1 MPTNK
6 NAYQRY
12 VVIDSMLRN
21 KMRPYPTMQE
31 LIDAC
36 WDRLQIE
43 TTLNTLEK
51 DIKQMKRSVPD
62 GFDAPIS
69 YDRYHRGYYYTDPD
83 FKLGNLDLSTDDIAS
98 IRESLALVQSIGA
111 GRIDEK
117 FSHAMQK
124 VLATVAEVYE
134 QPQNKQAAAY
144 LQTMSVPP
152 SRGFEHFELFAK
164 ACREQ
169 IPVSFVRYAY
179 RKRRFT
185 TVFLHPFLI
194 KEFDNKW
201 YLFGYSEKHG
211 AVRHFGFD
219 RIFSPLLLHKPFST
233 FDQTQTF
240 EVLANS
246 YGVFPIPEAKK
257 QRIKLG
263 VSSLATH
270 YFEAYPLHRSQ
281 VLNKA
286 ADGSA
291 ELILE
296 LVPTIELSR
305 LILWHGRHVQVLS
318 PEWFHDFTE
327 DLKV

>member
-21 KMRPYPTMQE
+21 KMRPFPTMQDI
-31 LIDAC
+31 IDAC
-36 WDRLQIE
+36 WERLDVE

-69 YDRYHRGYYYTDPD
+69 YDRYHRGYYYTDSD
-83 FKLGNLDLSTDDIAS
+83 FKLGNLDLSDDDIAS

-169 IPVSFVRYAY
+169 IPVSFVHYAY

-219 RIFSPLLLHKPFST
+219 RIFSPLLLQKPFST

>member
-12 VVIDSMLRN
+12 VLIDSMLRN

-83 FKLGNLDLSTDDIAS
+83 FKLGNLDLSDDDIAS

-169 IPVSFVRYAY
+169 IPVSFVHYAY

-185 TVFLHPFLI
+185 TVALHPFLI

-211 AVRHFGFD
+211 EVRHFGFD

-327 DLKV
+327 DLKA

>member
-12 VVIDSMLRN
+12 VVIDSLLRN
-21 KMRPYPTMQE
+21 KMRPFPTMQDI
-31 LIDAC
+31 IDAC
-36 WDRLQIE
+36 WERLDVE
-43 TTLNTLEK
+43 TTVNTIEK
-51 DIKQMKRSVPD
+51 DIKQMRKLVPD
-62 GFDAPIS
+62 GFEAPIR
-69 YDRYHRGYYYTDPD
+69 YDRLAKGYHYTDPD

-169 IPVSFVRYAY
+169 IPVSFVHYAY

-185 TVFLHPFLI
+185 TVALHPFLI

-219 RIFSPLLLHKPFST
+219 RIFSPLLLQKPFST

>member
-12 VVIDSMLRN
+12 VLIDSMLRN
-21 KMRPYPTMQE
+21 KMRPYPTLEQMV
-31 LIDAC
+31 DAC
-36 WDRLQIE
+36 WERLQIR
-43 TTLNTLEK
+43 TTCNTVEK
-51 DIKQMKRSVPD
+51 DLKQMRMLVPD

-69 YDRYHRGYYYTDPD
+69 YSKLHRGYYYSDPD
-83 FKLGNLDLSTDDIAS
+83 FKIGNLDLTDEDIAG

-134 QPQNKQAAAY
+134 QPKKKQAAAY
-144 LQTMSVPP
+144 LQTMSPPP

-169 IPVSFVRYAY
+169 IPVSFVHYGY
-179 RKRRFT
+179 RKRKFT
-185 TVFLHPFLI
+185 AVVLHPFLI

-201 YLFGYSEKHG
+201 YLFGYSEKHRE
-211 AVRHFGFD
+211 VRHFGFD
-219 RIFSPLLLHKPFST
+219 RIFSPLLLGKSFHQIDTQAT
-233 FDQTQTF
+233 FD
-240 EVLANS
+240 VLAHS
-246 YGVFPIPEAKK
+246 YGVFPIPDKKK

-270 YFEAYPLHRSQ
+270 YFEAYPLHGSQ
-281 VLNKA
+281 VLKKA

-291 ELILE
+291 ILTFELF
-296 LVPTIELSR
+296 PTIELSR
-305 LILWHGRHVQVLS
+305 LILWHGRHVEVLS
-318 PEWFHDFTE
+318 PKWFHQFTE
-327 DLKV
+327 DLKA

>member
-12 VVIDSMLRN
+12 VVIDSLLRN
-21 KMRPYPTMQE
+21 KMRPFPTMQDI
-31 LIDAC
+31 IDAC
-36 WDRLQIE
+36 WERLDVE
-43 TTLNTLEK
+43 TTVNTIEK

-83 FKLGNLDLSTDDIAS
+83 FKLGNLDLSDDDIAS

-169 IPVSFVRYAY
+169 IPVSFVHYGY

-185 TVFLHPFLI
+185 TVALHPFLI

-211 AVRHFGFD
+211 EVRHFGFD
-219 RIFSPLLLHKPFST
+219 RIFSPLLLQKPFST

-327 DLKV
+327 DLKA

>member
-1 MPTNK
+1 
-6 NAYQRY
+6 
-12 VVIDSMLRN
+12 
-21 KMRPYPTMQE
+21 
-31 LIDAC
+31 
-36 WDRLQIE
+36 
-43 TTLNTLEK
+43 
-51 DIKQMKRSVPD
+51 
-62 GFDAPIS
+62 
-69 YDRYHRGYYYTDPD
+69 
-83 FKLGNLDLSTDDIAS
+83 LGNLDLSDDDIAS

-169 IPVSFVRYAY
+169 IPVSFVHYAY

-211 AVRHFGFD
+211 EVRHFGFD
-219 RIFSPLLLHKPFST
+219 RIFSPLLLQKPFST

>member
-1 MPTNK
+1 
-6 NAYQRY
+6 
-12 VVIDSMLRN
+12 
-21 KMRPYPTMQE
+21 
-31 LIDAC
+31 
-36 WDRLQIE
+36 
-43 TTLNTLEK
+43 
-51 DIKQMKRSVPD
+51 
-62 GFDAPIS
+62 
-69 YDRYHRGYYYTDPD
+69 
-83 FKLGNLDLSTDDIAS
+83 
-98 IRESLALVQSIGA
+98 
-111 GRIDEK
+111 
-117 FSHAMQK
+117 
-124 VLATVAEVYE
+124 
-134 QPQNKQAAAY
+134 
-144 LQTMSVPP
+144 MSVPP

-169 IPVSFVRYAY
+169 IPVSFVHYAY

-219 RIFSPLLLHKPFST
+219 RIFSPLLLQKPFST

>member
-36 WDRLQIE
+36 WERLHIE

-51 DIKQMKRSVPD
+51 DIKQMKMSLPD
-62 GFDAPIS
+62 GFEAPIS

-83 FKLGNLDLSTDDIAS
+83 FKLGNLDLSADDIAS

-134 QPQNKQAAAY
+134 QPKKKQAAVY
-144 LQTMSVPP
+144 LQTMSAPP

-169 IPVSFVRYAY
+169 IPVSFVHYGY

-185 TVFLHPFLI
+185 TVALHPFLI

-219 RIFSPLLLHKPFST
+219 RIFSPLLLQKPFQHT
-233 FDQTQTF
+233 DQTQTL
-240 EVLANS
+240 EVLDNA
-246 YGVFPIPEAKK
+246 YGVFPIPGAKK

-281 VLNKA
+281 ELKKA

-291 ELILE
+291 ILTFELF
-296 LVPTIELSR
+296 PTIELSR
-305 LILWHGRHVQVLS
+305 LILWHGRHVEVLS
-318 PEWFHDFTE
+318 PKWFHQFTE
-327 DLKV
+327 DLKA

>member
-12 VVIDSMLRN
+12 VVIDSLLRN
-21 KMRPYPTMQE
+21 KMRPFPTMQDI
-31 LIDAC
+31 IDAC
-36 WDRLQIE
+36 WERLDVE

-69 YDRYHRGYYYTDPD
+69 YDRYHRGYCYTDPD
-83 FKLGNLDLSTDDIAS
+83 FKLGNLDLSDDDIAS

-169 IPVSFVRYAY
+169 IPVSFVHYAY

-185 TVFLHPFLI
+185 TVALHPFLI

-219 RIFSPLLLHKPFST
+219 RIFSPLLLQKPFST

>member
-36 WDRLQIE
+36 WERLHIE

-51 DIKQMKRSVPD
+51 DIKQMKMAVPD
-62 GFDAPIS
+62 GFEAPIS

-83 FKLGNLDLSTDDIAS
+83 FMLGNLDLSADDIAS

-134 QPQNKQAAAY
+134 QPKKKQAAAY
-144 LQTMSVPP
+144 LQTMSAPP

-169 IPVSFVRYAY
+169 IAVSFVHYGY
-179 RKRRFT
+179 RKRKFT
-185 TVFLHPFLI
+185 AVVLHPFLI

-211 AVRHFGFD
+211 EVRHFGFD
-219 RIFSPLLLHKPFST
+219 RIFSPLLLQKPFNAQTKHKPWRCLT
-233 FDQTQTF
+233 T
-240 EVLANS
+240 LM
-246 YGVFPIPEAKK
+246 VFFP
-257 QRIKLG
+257 
-263 VSSLATH
+263 
-270 YFEAYPLHRSQ
+270 FQ
-281 VLNKA
+281 VLKN
-286 ADGSA
+286 SA
-291 ELILE
+291 
-296 LVPTIELSR
+296 LS
-305 LILWHGRHVQVLS
+305 LG
-318 PEWFHDFTE
+318 
-327 DLKV
+327 

>member
-1 MPTNK
+1 
-6 NAYQRY
+6 
-12 VVIDSMLRN
+12 
-21 KMRPYPTMQE
+21 
-31 LIDAC
+31 
-36 WDRLQIE
+36 
-43 TTLNTLEK
+43 
-51 DIKQMKRSVPD
+51 
-62 GFDAPIS
+62 
-69 YDRYHRGYYYTDPD
+69 
-83 FKLGNLDLSTDDIAS
+83 
-98 IRESLALVQSIGA
+98 LALVQSIGA

-169 IPVSFVRYAY
+169 IPVSFVHYGY

-185 TVFLHPFLI
+185 TVALHPFLI

-219 RIFSPLLLHKPFST
+219 RIFSPLLLQKPFST

-327 DLKV
+327 DLKA